1 MTQPLRI
8 LFVEDVPA
16 DQELAERQLSV
27 EGLEFISMRVETK
40 DAFIQALENFKP
52 DLILSDYSMP
62 EFDGM
67 QALKLIQA
75 LHLDIPFILLTGS
88 LNEETAVEC
97 IKAGAS
103 DYVIKEHLHRLP
115 FAMRE
120 ALKQRQVRKEKEQAE
135 EALRESEAKFK
146 EVFETANVG
155 KSLTLLT
162 GEIDVNQA
170 FCDLLGYTRDELKN
184 KTWQELTPPGDI
196 EVTQKEIA
204 LLVNG
209 EKKSTRFNKRYIHK
223 SGSYVW
229 ADVSAALL
237 CDPEGKPLHF
247 ITTIVD
253 ITDRIVTEEALRE
266 GENRYRNLIMHSP
279 DAIFVNHNDRVILVN
294 EACVQLFGAKSAEEL
309 IGKSVYDLAFPDSHE
324 QIKGRIHRLRNSNEP
339 APVIET
345 KIIRLDGSIVDVDA
359 RAAPFSSGG
368 SNDIHVILRDIT
380 ERKQAE
386 DLMRL
391 QATALDTAAD
401 GILITDR
408 NGIIEWVNTAY
419 TRLTGFSA
427 EEVIGQ
433 NPRILKSGVQERAFY
448 KNLWNTILEG
458 KVWHGEL
465 VNKRKDGSLYTEEET
480 ITPLWSR
487 NGQIEHFIG
496 IKIDISARKQAEE
509 ALKRE
514 QYLMHTLMDTV
525 PDSIYF
531 KDAQSR
537 FIQINQ
543 SQVRKLGV
551 TDPEQ
556 VIGKTDFDFFG
567 LDHAQAA
574 FNNEQE
580 IIHTGQ
586 PLINIEELET
596 YPDRL
601 SEWVLTT
608 KMPLRDQKGEIIGTF
623 GISRDI
629 SKQKQAETQLLR
641 QSEELQRSNIELAR
655 LYRTSESLISP
666 KPFDLYGL
674 AQAIVET
681 VALEFDECNCCLHLI
696 KKNTSNLSR
705 LAYAGKFTDKHKDLR
720 LPLDGPGL
728 IPLAIRTRQIVN
740 VADVSSHPDY
750 VIGWE
755 GARSELVIP
764 LLVNDRVVG
773 VIDLESDQLANFTT
787 EDEKLLQTFA
797 NHAAVVLENTNLIAE
812 TSMQVQRLKSLRKID
827 ETINAS
833 LDLGITTGILLEQI
847 MNQLGVDAADILL
860 FSPFTKSLKYINGHG
875 FTTSALIYTD
885 LRLGQGLAGRAA
897 FDRQIVHISDLGSRN
912 EFFNESPLMKE
923 EHFFEYYGVPL
934 ISKGSLKGLLEI
946 FNRSPLITDET
957 WLDFMRTM
965 AGQAAIA
972 IDNIQMFENLQRSNN
987 ELTMAYDA
995 TIEGWSRTLDL
1006 RDKDTEG
1013 HTKRVTGITVR
1024 LAKAI
1029 GVQEEEL
1036 IHIRRGALL
1045 HDIGKMGIP
1054 DTILLKP
1061 GALTDEEWEIMRKH
1075 PDYAFILLSTIA
1087 FLKPALDIPYC
1098 HHEKW
1103 DGSGYPRK
1111 LKGEQIPLSARLFAV
1126 VDVWDALISDRPYRA
1141 AWEESKAIEYIREQ
1155 AGKHFDPYVVEM
1167 FINNYLSEQSSMARP
1182 TILIVD
1188 DEESVTRS
1196 LARSLK
1202 DRFTVLTATSG
1213 EGALKIVE
1221 RSDPL
1226 VVLTD
1231 QRMPGM
1237 SGVELLEHIRTI
1249 KPNTVGILISGYSDV
1264 IALTAA
1270 INLTT
1275 VHGFIPKPWDL
1286 DSLRRKLDDAVVQ
1299 YREMVRGSFNH

>member
-1 MTQPLRI
+1 
-8 LFVEDVPA
+8 
-16 DQELAERQLSV
+16 
-27 EGLEFISMRVETK
+27 
-40 DAFIQALENFKP
+40 
-52 DLILSDYSMP
+52 
-62 EFDGM
+62 
-67 QALKLIQA
+67 
-75 LHLDIPFILLTGS
+75 
-88 LNEETAVEC
+88 
-97 IKAGAS
+97 
-103 DYVIKEHLHRLP
+103 
-115 FAMRE
+115 
-120 ALKQRQVRKEKEQAE
+120 
-135 EALRESEAKFK
+135 
-146 EVFETANVG
+146 
-155 KSLTLLT
+155 
-162 GEIDVNQA
+162 
-170 FCDLLGYTRDELKN
+170 
-184 KTWQELTPPGDI
+184 
-196 EVTQKEIA
+196 
-204 LLVNG
+204 
-209 EKKSTRFNKRYIHK
+209 
-223 SGSYVW
+223 
-229 ADVSAALL
+229 
-237 CDPEGKPLHF
+237 
-247 ITTIVD
+247 
-253 ITDRIVTEEALRE
+253 
-266 GENRYRNLIMHSP
+266 
-279 DAIFVNHNDRVILVN
+279 
-294 EACVQLFGAKSAEEL
+294 
-309 IGKSVYDLAFPDSHE
+309 
-324 QIKGRIHRLRNSNEP
+324 
-339 APVIET
+339 
-345 KIIRLDGSIVDVDA
+345 
-359 RAAPFSSGG
+359 
-368 SNDIHVILRDIT
+368 
-380 ERKQAE
+380 
-386 DLMRL
+386 
-391 QATALDTAAD
+391 
-401 GILITDR
+401 
-408 NGIIEWVNTAY
+408 
-419 TRLTGFSA
+419 
-427 EEVIGQ
+427 
-433 NPRILKSGVQERAFY
+433 
-448 KNLWNTILEG
+448 
-458 KVWHGEL
+458 
-465 VNKRKDGSLYTEEET
+465 
-480 ITPLWSR
+480 
-487 NGQIEHFIG
+487 
-496 IKIDISARKQAEE
+496 
-509 ALKRE
+509 
-514 QYLMHTLMDTV
+514 
-525 PDSIYF
+525 
-531 KDAQSR
+531 
-537 FIQINQ
+537 
-543 SQVRKLGV
+543 
-551 TDPEQ
+551 
-556 VIGKTDFDFFG
+556 
-567 LDHAQAA
+567 
-574 FNNEQE
+574 
-580 IIHTGQ
+580 
-586 PLINIEELET
+586 
-596 YPDRL
+596 
-601 SEWVLTT
+601 
-608 KMPLRDQKGEIIGTF
+608 
-623 GISRDI
+623 
-629 SKQKQAETQLLR
+629 
-641 QSEELQRSNIELAR
+641 
-655 LYRTSESLISP
+655 
-666 KPFDLYGL
+666 
-674 AQAIVET
+674 
-681 VALEFDECNCCLHLI
+681 
-696 KKNTSNLSR
+696 
-705 LAYAGKFTDKHKDLR
+705 
-720 LPLDGPGL
+720 
-728 IPLAIRTRQIVN
+728 
-740 VADVSSHPDY
+740 
-750 VIGWE
+750 
-755 GARSELVIP
+755 
-764 LLVNDRVVG
+764 
-773 VIDLESDQLANFTT
+773 
-787 EDEKLLQTFA
+787 
-797 NHAAVVLENTNLIAE
+797 
-812 TSMQVQRLKSLRKID
+812 
-827 ETINAS
+827 
-833 LDLGITTGILLEQI
+833 
-847 MNQLGVDAADILL
+847 LL